1 MKILVYGAGV
11 LGCNLA
17 RNLFHA
23 GKDVTLLA
31 RGNWAEE
38 IRKNRLRIKDQF
50 ALRTSVSCIP
60 VVTALAPDAAYDVIF
75 VVLRYTQLDSVLDTL
90 RTNRTKNIV
99 FVGNN
104 VQARALAA
112 ALPEKNVLFA
122 FALSAGHREPD
133 RVVSIDLKKITI
145 GQLRG
150 AVSNAELI
158 GEIFGDTKYK
168 VVYEPNMEDYLLC
181 HAAFVM
187 PAAFACYKTDGD
199 LKKLRGDTAYL
210 NRVLDANIE
219 GYRAI
224 RNAGHIILPKEDADF
239 EGKKYRRTCLR
250 FFRLMCATDLGKI
263 CASDHA
269 MNAADEMSALDRDL
283 EAFFDKNGADH
294 PVWRELEKEASKYL
308 K

>member
-17 RNLFHA
+17 RNLFRA
-23 GKDVTLLA
+23 GKNVTLLA
-31 RGNWAEE
+31 RGKWAEK
-38 IRKNRLRIKDQF
+38 IRKNGLRIKDKF
-50 ALRTSVSCIP
+50 SLRTSVSHIP
-60 VVTALAPDAAYDVIF
+60 VVTELAPDAQYDVIF

-90 RTNRTKNIV
+90 RANRTKNIV

-104 VQARALAA
+104 VQTRALAA
-112 ALPEKNVLFA
+112 ELPDKNVLFA
-122 FALSAGHREPD
+122 FALSAGQREAD

-145 GQLRG
+145 GQLTS
-150 AVSNAELI
+150 AAPNKQLI
-158 GEIFGDTKYK
+158 EQIFSGTKYK

-199 LKKLRGDTAYL
+199 LKKLKGDTAYL
-210 NRVLDANIE
+210 ERLIDANIE

-224 RNAGHIILPKEDADF
+224 RNAGHAILPKADTDF
-239 EGKKYRRTCLR
+239 ESEKYRKTCLR
-250 FFRLMCATDLGKI
+250 FFKLMCATSLGKL

-269 MNAADEMSALDRDL
+269 MNAIDEMSALNRDIKKFFDQNGAAYSVWQAL
-283 EAFFDKNGADH
+283 EA
-294 PVWRELEKEASKYL
+294 EAGRYL
-308 K
+308 R

>member
-1 MKILVYGAGV
+1 MRILVYGAGV

-17 RNLFHA
+17 RNLFRA
-23 GKDVTLLA
+23 GKNVTLLA
-31 RGNWAEE
+31 RGEWAEK
-38 IRKNRLRIKDQF
+38 IRKNGLRIKDKF
-50 ALRTSVSCIP
+50 SPRVSISCIP
-60 VVTALAPDAAYDVIF
+60 MVTELAPDAVYDVIF
-75 VVLRYTQLDSVLDTL
+75 VVLRYTQLDSVLDAL

-104 VQARALAA
+104 VRTRALAA

-122 FALSAGHREPD
+122 FALSAGHRESD

-158 GEIFGDTKYK
+158 GEIFGGTKYK

-187 PAAFACYKTDGD
+187 PAAFACYKTDGN
-199 LKKLRGDTAYL
+199 LKKLRGNTTYL
-210 NRVLDANIE
+210 NRLIDANIE

-224 RNAGHIILPKEDADF
+224 KNAGHEILPKGDADF
-239 EGKKYRRTCLR
+239 ESEKYRKTCLR
-250 FFRLMCATDLGKI
+250 FFKLMCATSLGKL

-269 MNAADEMSALDRDL
+269 MNAIDEMSALNRDIKRFFDENGAAYPVWQAL
-283 EAFFDKNGADH
+283 EA
-294 PVWRELEKEASKYL
+294 EAGRYL
-308 K
+308 Q